1 MTETSAPVA
10 LLPPP
15 VEISFSSTSSETP
28 LPDCTANLMPF
39 SIDYDGPAPIDS
51 FLVLRPASAS
61 DSDVTDGSQSFIS
74 AFRGRAIQSIPLP
87 LPAGYKAKLIT
98 VSQVA
103 ASAEPAAESSSRDT
117 AAVQE
122 EQAEAKEREA
132 KRQRLAKPP
141 QTQQRFSMDS
151 DDDED
156 DDDERNRFSQE
167 ASSEP
172 PQPSASLPNGAET
185 PKSSRDEARISK
197 EAGPKIR
204 IAPIAEVSGD
214 ELRLWGADGPID
226 KGDDSFVR
234 TIAEWYS
241 VVSPLVSL
249 PTVCSAQRRCRS
261 ALTLALLRFSLSNL
275 CGTFVAS
282 CMMVAL
288 YCIPQR
294 NGIAMIILRKDI
306 RIQLHASVSVS
317 VVLPSSSRPDL
328 NSQHHTFL
336 TLSLKLQNCSIVHH
350 GWE

>member
-15 VEISFSSTSSETP
+15 VEISFGSTSSETP

-39 SIDYDGPAPIDS
+39 SIDYDGPAPINS

-61 DSDVTDGSQSFIS
+61 DSDATDGSQSFIS
-74 AFRGRAIQSIPLP
+74 AFRGRAIQSTPLP

-103 ASAEPAAESSSRDT
+103 ASAGPAAESSSRDT

-122 EQAEAKEREA
+122 EQTEAKEKEA

-151 DDDED
+151 DDD
-156 DDDERNRFSQE
+156 DERNGFSQE
-167 ASSEP
+167 TSSEP

-185 PKSSRDEARISK
+185 PKSSQGEARISK
-197 EAGPKIR
+197 EAGPRIR

-226 KGDDSFVR
+226 KGDDTFVR

-241 VVSPLVSL
+241 VVSPLSIKHL
-249 PTVCSAQRRCRS
+249 PGQGNGRS
-261 ALTLALLRFSLSNL
+261 ASRALKRYRADRTALERITKNSIRRLARRGGCKRIAGTVYEETRF
-275 CGTFVAS
+275 
-282 CMMVAL
+282 
-288 YCIPQR
+288 
-294 NGIAMIILRKDI
+294 ILRDFLARTVEEAITYSSKTCLLP
-306 RIQLHASVSVS
+306 RIS
-317 VVLPSSSRPDL
+317 
-328 NSQHHTFL
+328 HHPR
-336 TLSLKLQNCSIVHH
+336 SPH
-350 GWE
+350 

>member
-15 VEISFSSTSSETP
+15 VEISFGSTSSETP
-28 LPDCTANLMPF
+28 LPDGTANLMPF

-51 FLVLRPASAS
+51 FLVLRPAPAS

-74 AFRGRAIQSIPLP
+74 AFRGRAIQSTPLP

-103 ASAEPAAESSSRDT
+103 ASAESAAESSSRDT

-156 DDDERNRFSQE
+156 DDDERNGFSQE
-167 ASSEP
+167 ASPEP
-172 PQPSASLPNGAET
+172 HQPSVSLSNSAET

-226 KGDDSFVR
+226 KGDDTFVR

-241 VVSPLVSL
+241 VVSPL
-249 PTVCSAQRRCRS
+249 
-261 ALTLALLRFSLSNL
+261 
-275 CGTFVAS
+275 
-282 CMMVAL
+282 
-288 YCIPQR
+288 
-294 NGIAMIILRKDI
+294 
-306 RIQLHASVSVS
+306 LHA
-317 VVLPSSSRPDL
+317 
-328 NSQHHTFL
+328 
-336 TLSLKLQNCSIVHH
+336 
-350 GWE
+350 